1 MVQNNWPVMGRSVR
15 VESLNTIERQ
25 QEIVRLTQAQGKV
38 SVAELAQKF
47 GVSEVTIRSDLATL
61 DSKRLVVR
69 SRGGAMVNDD
79 LSRELSL
86 KEKRQKHSDLKQKL
100 GRAVAAL
107 IADDE
112 RIILDS
118 GTTTEEV
125 AACLSEHK
133 NLIVMT
139 NGLNIASE
147 LAAFDKV
154 EVMMTGGLL
163 RKKSMSFYGAQAE
176 QALRHFQFDK
186 VVLGVDG
193 FDLRTG
199 LSTHFE
205 AEATLNRLMC
215 EVAREIIVVTDSS
228 KFERRG
234 FHLICAANQVHTLV
248 TDAGV
253 PAGTVEE
260 LTRMGVQV
268 HIISE

>member
-1 MVQNNWPVMGRSVR
+1 M
-15 VESLNTIERQ
+15 EALNTIERQ
-25 QEIVRLTQAQGKV
+25 QEIVRLTNLQGKV
-38 SVAELAQKF
+38 SVAELSQRF
-47 GVSEVTIRSDLATL
+47 GVSEVTIRSDLAVL
-61 DSKRLVVR
+61 DSKRLLVR

-86 KEKRQKHSDLKQKL
+86 KEKRQKHSELKQRL

-107 IADDE
+107 IKDDE

-125 AACLSEHK
+125 AANLREHK

-139 NGLNIASE
+139 NGLNIALE
-147 LAAFDKV
+147 LSQVDKV
-154 EVMMTGGLL
+154 EVMMTGGTL

-176 QALRHFQFDK
+176 QALKHYQFDK

-193 FDLRTG
+193 FDLKTG

-215 EVAREIIVVTDSS
+215 EVSREVVVVTDSS

-234 FHLICAANQVHTLV
+234 FHLICSVMQVHTLV
-248 TDAGV
+248 TDSGI
-253 PAGTVEE
+253 PPLYVEE

-268 HIISE
+268 HVISP

>member
-1 MVQNNWPVMGRSVR
+1 M
-15 VESLNTIERQ
+15 EALNTIERQ
-25 QEIVRLTQAQGKV
+25 QEIVRLTNLQGKV
-38 SVAELAQKF
+38 SVAELSQRF
-47 GVSEVTIRSDLATL
+47 GVSEVTIRSDLAVL
-61 DSKRLVVR
+61 DSKRLLVR

-86 KEKRQKHSDLKQKL
+86 KEKRQKHSELKQRL
-100 GRAVAAL
+100 GRAVAEL
-107 IADDE
+107 IKDDE

-125 AACLSEHK
+125 AANLREHK

-139 NGLNIASE
+139 NGLNIALE
-147 LAAFDKV
+147 LSQVDKV
-154 EVMMTGGLL
+154 EVMMTGGTL

-176 QALRHFQFDK
+176 QAMKNYQFDK

-193 FDLRTG
+193 FDLKTG

-215 EVAREIIVVTDSS
+215 EVAREVIVVTDSS
-228 KFERRG
+228 KFDRRG
-234 FHLICAANQVHTLV
+234 FHLICSVMQVHTLV
-248 TDAGV
+248 TDSGI
-253 PAGTVEE
+253 PPLYVEE

-268 HIISE
+268 HVISP

>member
-1 MVQNNWPVMGRSVR
+1 M
-15 VESLNTIERQ
+15 EALNTIERQ
-25 QEIVRLTQAQGKV
+25 QEIVRLTNAQGKV
-38 SVAELAQKF
+38 SVAELSQRF
-47 GVSEVTIRSDLATL
+47 GVSEVTIRSDLAVL
-61 DSKRLVVR
+61 DSKRLLVR

-86 KEKRQKHSDLKQKL
+86 KEKRQKHSELKQRL

-107 IADDE
+107 IKDDE

-125 AACLSEHK
+125 AASLREHK

-139 NGLNIASE
+139 NGLNIALE
-147 LAAFDKV
+147 LSQVDKV
-154 EVMMTGGLL
+154 EVMMTGGTL

-176 QALRHFQFDK
+176 QALKNYQFDK

-193 FDLRTG
+193 FDLKTG

-215 EVAREIIVVTDSS
+215 EVAREVIVVTDSS

-234 FHLICAANQVHTLV
+234 FHLICSVMQVHTLV
-248 TDAGV
+248 TDAGIP
-253 PAGTVEE
+253 PAYVEE

-268 HIISE
+268 HVISP

>member
-1 MVQNNWPVMGRSVR
+1 M
-15 VESLNTIERQ
+15 EALNTIERQ
-25 QEIVRLTQAQGKV
+25 QEIVRLTNLQGKV
-38 SVAELAQKF
+38 SVAELSQRF
-47 GVSEVTIRSDLATL
+47 GVSEVTIRSDLAVL
-61 DSKRLVVR
+61 DSKRLLVR

-86 KEKRQKHSDLKQKL
+86 KEKRQKHSELKQRL

-107 IADDE
+107 IKDDE

-125 AACLSEHK
+125 AANLREHK

-139 NGLNIASE
+139 NGLNIALE
-147 LAAFDKV
+147 LSQVDKV
-154 EVMMTGGLL
+154 EVMMTGGTL

-176 QALRHFQFDK
+176 QALKNYQFDK

-193 FDLRTG
+193 FDLKTG

-215 EVAREIIVVTDSS
+215 EVSREVVVVTDSS

-234 FHLICAANQVHTLV
+234 FHLICSVMQVHTLV
-248 TDAGV
+248 TDSGI
-253 PAGTVEE
+253 PPLYVEE

-268 HIISE
+268 HVISP

>member
-1 MVQNNWPVMGRSVR
+1 M
-15 VESLNTIERQ
+15 EALNTIERQ
-25 QEIVRLTQAQGKV
+25 QEIVRLTNAQGKV
-38 SVAELAQKF
+38 SVAELSQRF
-47 GVSEVTIRSDLATL
+47 GVSEVTIRSDLAVL
-61 DSKRLVVR
+61 DSKRLLVR

-86 KEKRQKHSDLKQKL
+86 KEKRQKHSELKQRL
-100 GRAVAAL
+100 GRAVAEL
-107 IADDE
+107 IKDDE

-125 AACLSEHK
+125 AANLREHK

-139 NGLNIASE
+139 NGLNIALE
-147 LAAFDKV
+147 LSQVDKV
-154 EVMMTGGLL
+154 EVMMTGGTL

-176 QALRHFQFDK
+176 QAMKNYQFDK

-193 FDLRTG
+193 FDLKTG

-215 EVAREIIVVTDSS
+215 EVAREVIVVTDSS
-228 KFERRG
+228 KFDRRG
-234 FHLICAANQVHTLV
+234 FHLICSVMQVHTLV
-248 TDAGV
+248 TDSGI
-253 PAGTVEE
+253 PPLYVEE

-268 HIISE
+268 HVISP

>member
-1 MVQNNWPVMGRSVR
+1 
-15 VESLNTIERQ
+15 VETLNTIERQ
-25 QEIVRLTQAQGKV
+25 QEIVRLTNAQGKV
-38 SVAELAQKF
+38 SVAELSQRF
-47 GVSEVTIRSDLATL
+47 GVSEVTIRSDLAVL
-61 DSKRLVVR
+61 DSKRLLVR

-86 KEKRQKHSDLKQKL
+86 KEKRQKHSELKQRL
-100 GRAVAAL
+100 GRAVAEL
-107 IADDE
+107 IKDDE

-125 AACLSEHK
+125 ATNLREHK

-139 NGLNIASE
+139 NGLNIALE
-147 LAAFDKV
+147 LSQVDKV
-154 EVMMTGGLL
+154 EVMMTGGTL

-176 QALRHFQFDK
+176 QALKNYQFDK

-193 FDLRTG
+193 FDLKTG

-215 EVAREIIVVTDSS
+215 EVAREVIVVTDSS
-228 KFERRG
+228 KFDRRG
-234 FHLICAANQVHTLV
+234 FHLICSVMQVHTLV
-248 TDAGV
+248 TDSGI
-253 PAGTVEE
+253 PPLYVEE

-268 HIISE
+268 HVISP

>member
-1 MVQNNWPVMGRSVR
+1 M
-15 VESLNTIERQ
+15 EALNTIERQ
-25 QEIVRLTQAQGKV
+25 QEIVRLTNAQGKV
-38 SVAELAQKF
+38 SVAELSQRF
-47 GVSEVTIRSDLATL
+47 GVSEVTIRSDLAVL
-61 DSKRLVVR
+61 DSKRLLVR

-86 KEKRQKHSDLKQKL
+86 KEKRQKHSELKQRL
-100 GRAVAAL
+100 GRAAAAL
-107 IADDE
+107 IKDDE

-125 AACLSEHK
+125 AANLREHK

-139 NGLNIASE
+139 NGLNIALE
-147 LAAFDKV
+147 LSQVDKV
-154 EVMMTGGLL
+154 EVMMTGGTL

-176 QALRHFQFDK
+176 QALKHYQFDK

-193 FDLRTG
+193 FDLKTG

-215 EVAREIIVVTDSS
+215 DVAREVIVVTDSS

-234 FHLICAANQVHTLV
+234 FHLICSVMQVHTLV
-248 TDAGV
+248 TDSGI
-253 PAGTVEE
+253 PPLYVEE

-268 HIISE
+268 HVISP

>member
-1 MVQNNWPVMGRSVR
+1 M
-15 VESLNTIERQ
+15 EALNTIERQ
-25 QEIVRLTQAQGKV
+25 QEIVRLTNLQGKV
-38 SVAELAQKF
+38 SVAELSQRF
-47 GVSEVTIRSDLATL
+47 GVSEVTIRSDLAVL
-61 DSKRLVVR
+61 DSKRLLVR

-86 KEKRQKHSDLKQKL
+86 KEKRQKHSELKQRL

-107 IADDE
+107 IKDDE

-125 AACLSEHK
+125 AANLREHK

-139 NGLNIASE
+139 NGLNIALE
-147 LAAFDKV
+147 LSQVDKV
-154 EVMMTGGLL
+154 EVMMTGGTL

-176 QALRHFQFDK
+176 QALKNYQFDK

-193 FDLRTG
+193 FDLKTG

-215 EVAREIIVVTDSS
+215 EVAREVVVVTDSS

-234 FHLICAANQVHTLV
+234 FHLICSVMQVHTLV
-248 TDAGV
+248 TDSGI
-253 PAGTVEE
+253 PPLYVEE

-268 HIISE
+268 HVISP

>member
-1 MVQNNWPVMGRSVR
+1 M
-15 VESLNTIERQ
+15 EALNTIERQ
-25 QEIVRLTQAQGKV
+25 QEIVRLTNAQGKV
-38 SVAELAQKF
+38 SVAELSQRF
-47 GVSEVTIRSDLATL
+47 GVSEVTIRSDLAVL
-61 DSKRLVVR
+61 DSKRLLVR

-86 KEKRQKHSDLKQKL
+86 KEKRQKHSELKQRL
-100 GRAVAAL
+100 GRAVAEL
-107 IADDE
+107 IKDDE

-125 AACLSEHK
+125 AANLREHK

-139 NGLNIASE
+139 NGLNIALE
-147 LAAFDKV
+147 LSQVDKV
-154 EVMMTGGLL
+154 EVMMTGGTL

-176 QALRHFQFDK
+176 QALKNYQFDK

-193 FDLRTG
+193 FDLKTG

-215 EVAREIIVVTDSS
+215 EVAREVIVVTDSS
-228 KFERRG
+228 KFDRRG
-234 FHLICAANQVHTLV
+234 FHLICSVMQVHTLV
-248 TDAGV
+248 TDSGI
-253 PAGTVEE
+253 PPLYVEE

-268 HIISE
+268 HVISP

>member
-1 MVQNNWPVMGRSVR
+1 M
-15 VESLNTIERQ
+15 ETLNTIERQ
-25 QEIVRLTQAQGKV
+25 QEIVRLTQVQGKV
-38 SVAELAQKF
+38 SVIELSQRF

-79 LSRELSL
+79 LSRELSF
-86 KEKRQKHSDLKQKL
+86 KEKRQKNSELKQRL
-100 GRAVAAL
+100 GKAVAAL
-107 IADDE
+107 IANDE

-125 AACLSEHK
+125 AANLSEHK

-147 LAAFDKV
+147 LAGFDSV

-176 QALRHFQFDK
+176 QALRHLQFDK
-186 VVLGVDG
+186 VVLGADG

-205 AEATLNRLMC
+205 AEASLNRLMC
-215 EVAREIIVVTDSS
+215 DVAREVIVVTDSS
-228 KFERRG
+228 KFARRC
-234 FHLICAANQVHTLV
+234 FHLICSVNQVHTLV
-248 TDAGV
+248 TDAGI
-253 PAGTVEE
+253 PTDMIEE

-268 HIISE
+268 HLISERGETGG

>member
-1 MVQNNWPVMGRSVR
+1 M
-15 VESLNTIERQ
+15 ETLNTIERQ
-25 QEIVRLTQAQGKV
+25 QEIVRLTNAQGKV
-38 SVAELAQKF
+38 SVAELSQRF
-47 GVSEVTIRSDLATL
+47 GVSEVTIRSDLAVL
-61 DSKRLVVR
+61 DSKRLLVR

-86 KEKRQKHSDLKQKL
+86 KEKRQKHSELKQRL

-107 IADDE
+107 IKDDE

-125 AACLSEHK
+125 AANLREHK

-139 NGLNIASE
+139 NGLNIALE
-147 LAAFDKV
+147 LSQVDKV
-154 EVMMTGGLL
+154 EVMMTGGTL

-176 QALRHFQFDK
+176 QALKNYQFDK

-193 FDLRTG
+193 FDLKTG

-215 EVAREIIVVTDSS
+215 EVAREVIVVTDSS
-228 KFERRG
+228 KFDRRG
-234 FHLICAANQVHTLV
+234 FHLICNVMQVHTLV
-248 TDAGV
+248 TDAGIP
-253 PAGTVEE
+253 PAYVEE

-268 HIISE
+268 HVISP

>member
-1 MVQNNWPVMGRSVR
+1 M
-15 VESLNTIERQ
+15 EALNTIERQ
-25 QEIVRLTQAQGKV
+25 QEIVRLTNAQGKV
-38 SVAELAQKF
+38 SVAELSQRF
-47 GVSEVTIRSDLATL
+47 GVSEVTIRSDLAVL
-61 DSKRLVVR
+61 DSKRLLVR

-86 KEKRQKHSDLKQKL
+86 KEKRQKHSELKQRL

-107 IADDE
+107 IKDDE

-125 AACLSEHK
+125 AANLREHK

-139 NGLNIASE
+139 NGLNIALE
-147 LAAFDKV
+147 LSQVDKV
-154 EVMMTGGLL
+154 EVMMTGGTL

-176 QALRHFQFDK
+176 QALKHYQFDK

-193 FDLRTG
+193 FDLKTG

-215 EVAREIIVVTDSS
+215 EVAREVIVVTDSS

-234 FHLICAANQVHTLV
+234 FHLICSAMQVHTLV
-248 TDAGV
+248 TDSGIP
-253 PAGTVEE
+253 PAYVEE

-268 HIISE
+268 HVINP

>member
-1 MVQNNWPVMGRSVR
+1 M
-15 VESLNTIERQ
+15 EALNTIERQ
-25 QEIVRLTQAQGKV
+25 QEIVRLTNAQGKV
-38 SVAELAQKF
+38 SVAELSQRF
-47 GVSEVTIRSDLATL
+47 GVSEVTIRSDLAVL
-61 DSKRLVVR
+61 DSKRLLVR

-86 KEKRQKHSDLKQKL
+86 KEKRQKHSELKQRL
-100 GRAVAAL
+100 GRAVAEL
-107 IADDE
+107 IKDDE

-125 AACLSEHK
+125 AANLREHK

-139 NGLNIASE
+139 NGLNIALE
-147 LAAFDKV
+147 LSQVDKV
-154 EVMMTGGLL
+154 EVMMTGGTL

-176 QALRHFQFDK
+176 QALKNYQFDK

-193 FDLRTG
+193 FDLKTG

-215 EVAREIIVVTDSS
+215 EVAREVIVVTDSS
-228 KFERRG
+228 KFDRRG
-234 FHLICAANQVHTLV
+234 FHLICSVMQVHTLV
-248 TDAGV
+248 TDSGIPPLYV
-253 PAGTVEE
+253 DE

-268 HIISE
+268 HVISP

>member
-1 MVQNNWPVMGRSVR
+1 M
-15 VESLNTIERQ
+15 EALNTIERQ
-25 QEIVRLTQAQGKV
+25 QEIVRLTNLQGKV
-38 SVAELAQKF
+38 SVAELSQRF
-47 GVSEVTIRSDLATL
+47 GVSEVTIRSDLAVL
-61 DSKRLVVR
+61 DSKRLLVR

-86 KEKRQKHSDLKQKL
+86 KEKRQKHSELKQRL
-100 GRAVAAL
+100 GRAAAAL
-107 IADDE
+107 IKDDE

-125 AACLSEHK
+125 AANLREHK

-139 NGLNIASE
+139 NGLNIALE
-147 LAAFDKV
+147 LSQVDKV
-154 EVMMTGGLL
+154 EVMMTGGTL

-176 QALRHFQFDK
+176 QALKHYQFDK

-193 FDLRTG
+193 FDLKTG

-215 EVAREIIVVTDSS
+215 EVAREVVVVTDSS

-234 FHLICAANQVHTLV
+234 FHLICSVMQVHTLV
-248 TDAGV
+248 TDSGI
-253 PAGTVEE
+253 PPLYVEE

-268 HIISE
+268 HVISP

>member
-1 MVQNNWPVMGRSVR
+1 MGQGEQ
-15 VESLNTIERQ
+15 VENLNTIERQ
-25 QEIVRLTQAQGKV
+25 QEIVRLTQLQGKV
-38 SVAELAQKF
+38 SVAELSQRF
-47 GVSEVTIRSDLATL
+47 GVSEVTIRSDLASL

-69 SRGGAMVNDD
+69 SRGGAMVNDE

-100 GRAVAAL
+100 GRAVASL
-107 IADDE
+107 IKDDE

-118 GTTTEEV
+118 GTTTQEV
-125 AACLSEHK
+125 AANLVEHK

-139 NGLNIASE
+139 NGLNIAAE
-147 LAAFDKV
+147 LSAFEKV
-154 EVMMTGGLL
+154 DVMMTGGLL
-163 RKKSMSFYGAQAE
+163 RKKSMSFYGSQAE
-176 QALRHFQFDK
+176 QALKNYQFDK

-215 EVAREIIVVTDSS
+215 EVAQQIIVVTDSS

-234 FHLICAANQVHTLV
+234 FHLICAANQIHTLV
-248 TDAGV
+248 TDAGI
-253 PAGTVEE
+253 PEGYVEE

-268 HIISE
+268 QIIS

>member
-1 MVQNNWPVMGRSVR
+1 M
-15 VESLNTIERQ
+15 ETLNTIERQ
-25 QEIVRLTQAQGKV
+25 QEIVRLTNLQGKV
-38 SVAELAQKF
+38 SVTELSQRF
-47 GVSEVTIRSDLATL
+47 GVSEVTIRSDLAVL
-61 DSKRLVVR
+61 DSKRLLVR

-86 KEKRQKHSDLKQKL
+86 KEKRQKHSELKQRL
-100 GRAVAAL
+100 GRAAAAL
-107 IADDE
+107 IKDDE

-125 AACLSEHK
+125 AANLREHK

-139 NGLNIASE
+139 NGLNIALE
-147 LAAFDKV
+147 LSQVDKV
-154 EVMMTGGLL
+154 EVMMTGGTL

-176 QALRHFQFDK
+176 QALKHYQFDK

-193 FDLRTG
+193 FDLKTG

-215 EVAREIIVVTDSS
+215 EVAREVVVVTDSS

-234 FHLICAANQVHTLV
+234 FHLICSAMQVHTLV
-248 TDAGV
+248 TDAGI
-253 PAGTVEE
+253 PPLYVEE

-268 HIISE
+268 HIISP